1 MGNPDKVQREFT
13 PRTFTKGNTSN
24 IKPIKC
30 LGENL
35 GKDVQN
41 IGEKFK
47 TELNEGIYFAN
58 ELGDSMLSK

>member
-1 MGNPDKVQREFT
+1 M
-13 PRTFTKGNTSN
+13 
-24 IKPIKC
+24 KC

-47 TELNEGIYFAN
+47 TKLNEGIYFAN
-58 ELGDSMLSK
+58 DLGHSMLSK